1 MDIIYFKEMITIYYN
16 YPEYPYLGFKDEN
29 LKTPLTFPKQH
40 QNIQPGLEYVMN
52 PPPIFDNPNDIP
64 SGKLQNKV
72 AIISGGDSGIG
83 RAISVLFAK
92 EGADIVIVYFNEHE
106 DANYTKQLIEG
117 YGRHCLLLAGDL
129 RDEVFSS
136 HVVQATLQS
145 FGKID
150 ILINNCGVQFPQN
163 SILDITAEQLRNTF
177 ETNIFSFFYLTK
189 AVLPY
194 LEVHSSIINTTS
206 VTAYEG
212 KKNLIDYSS
221 TKGAITVF
229 TKSLALSLADQ
240 KIRVNAVAPGPIWTP
255 LIPASFSEGEVEIFG
270 TDTPLKR
277 AGQPFEVAPA
287 YLYLASDAS
296 RYVTGQIIHVN
307 GGTIV

>member
-1 MDIIYFKEMITIYYN
+1 MNEN
-16 YPEYPYLGFKDEN
+16 YPMIPYLGYKDEN
-29 LKTPLTFPKQH
+29 LKTPLTFPAQH
-40 QNIQPGLEYVMN
+40 QPAQPGLEYEMN
-52 PPPIFDNPNDIP
+52 PVPISENPSYIP

-72 AIISGGDSGIG
+72 LVISGGDSGIG
-83 RAISVLFAK
+83 RAISILFAK
-92 EGADIVIVYFNEHE
+92 EGADIVISYLNEHE
-106 DANYTKQLIEG
+106 DANYTKQIVES
-117 YGRHCLLLAGDL
+117 YGRKCILIPGDL
-129 RDEVFSS
+129 RDENLSKYI
-136 HVVQATLQS
+136 ADTTMNC

-163 SILDITAEQLRNTF
+163 SILDISSQQLKDTF
-177 ETNIFSFFYLTK
+177 ETNIFTFFYLTK
-189 AVLPY
+189 AILPY
-194 LEVHSSIINTTS
+194 LQANSSIINTTS
-206 VTAYEG
+206 ITAFDG

-255 LIPASFSEGEVEIFG
+255 LIPSSFNEQEVEIFG

-277 AGQPFEVAPA
+277 AGQPFELAPA
-287 YLYLASDAS
+287 YLYLASDDS

>member
-1 MDIIYFKEMITIYYN
+1 MISIFYN
-16 YPEYPYLGFKDEN
+16 YPEYPYIGFKDQN
-29 LKTPLTFPKQH
+29 VKTPLSFPKQH
-40 QNIQPGLEYVMN
+40 QDIQPGFEYLMS
-52 PPPIFDNPNDIP
+52 PPPIFDNPNAIP
-64 SGKLQNKV
+64 SNRLQDKV
-72 AIISGGDSGIG
+72 AIVSGGDSGIG
-83 RAISVLFAK
+83 RAISILFAK
-92 EGADIVIVYFNEHE
+92 EGADIVIVYLNEHE
-106 DANYTKQLIEG
+106 DANNTKQVVES
-117 YGRHCLLLAGDL
+117 YGRRCLLIAGDL
-129 RDEVFSS
+129 KDESFSS
-136 HVVQATLQS
+136 HIVQSTLHT

-163 SILDITAEQLRNTF
+163 SILDITSKQLRDTF

-194 LEVHSSIINTTS
+194 LQAHSSIINTTS

-221 TKGAITVF
+221 TKGAISVF
-229 TKSLALSLADQ
+229 TKSLALSLANQ

-255 LIPASFSEGEVEIFG
+255 LIPASFSEDEVEIFG

-287 YLYLASDAS
+287 YLYLASDDS
-296 RYVTGQIIHVN
+296 RYVTGQVIHLN
-307 GGTIV
+307 GGSMV

>member
-1 MDIIYFKEMITIYYN
+1 MKEMIFIYYN
-16 YPEYPYLGFKDEN
+16 YPEYSYLGFKDEN

-40 QNIQPGLEYVMN
+40 QNVQPGLEYVMN
-52 PPPIFDNPNDIP
+52 PPPIFDNPNYVP
-64 SGKLQNKV
+64 SGKLQDKV
-72 AIISGGDSGIG
+72 VIISGGDSGIG

-92 EGADIVIVYFNEHE
+92 EGADIVISYLNEHE
-106 DANYTKQLIEG
+106 DANYTKQLVEG
-117 YGRHCLLLAGDL
+117 CGRRCLLISGDL
-129 RDEVFSS
+129 RDESLSTYIVEN
-136 HVVQATLQS
+136 TLQT

-150 ILINNCGVQFPQN
+150 VLINNCGVQFPQN
-163 SILDITAEQLRNTF
+163 SILDITSQQLRDTF
-177 ETNIFSFFYLTK
+177 ETNIFSFFFLTK

-194 LEVHSSIINTTS
+194 LDVHSSIINTTS

-221 TKGAITVF
+221 TKGAISVF

-255 LIPASFSEGEVEIFG
+255 LIPSSFSENEVEIFG

-287 YLYLASDAS
+287 YLYLASDDS
-296 RYVTGQIIHVN
+296 RYVTGQVIHVN